1 MPDISDAECGGQRV
15 LYRKMD
21 ISKYTAAVQTLFF
34 ATILFAKTT
43 SFACR
48 GVSPTQCAILE
59 GSLWDLVHRALQA
72 MVNLKGLFI
81 DTSYGR
87 PSVEIFQ
94 LEFLQWYRDIGDE
107 EVEPEFLEF
116 LVPTCALSPSG
127 TGTLQPQ
134 FLLPHSTSLAIDE
147 AGIISKSWCS
157 QSINNLIFSTKN
169 QRQYKKVAHVLLH
182 FSGKTRRS
190 KPTITI
196 ADPLDRHH
204 MNFYGFKMREFHVGV
219 DGGNVHSPLGWQEK
233 KCR

>member
-1 MPDISDAECGGQRV
+1 MDV
-15 LYRKMD
+15 LLL
-21 ISKYTAAVQTLFF
+21 KYY
-34 ATILFAKTT
+34 
-43 SFACR
+43 C
-48 GVSPTQCAILE
+48 
-59 GSLWDLVHRALQA
+59 
-72 MVNLKGLFI
+72 
-81 DTSYGR
+81 
-87 PSVEIFQ
+87 IFQ

-182 FSGKTRRS
+182 FAGKTRRS